1 VAADREETLPERGPN
16 LFGQILTGCL
26 EKLAAKASSCD
37 PAAAAALTDEAVAC
51 QHVIDGWERT
61 RPSDDERS
69 EMRARLADLGARI
82 AKL

>member
-16 LFGQILTGCL
+16 LFGQIVTGSL
-26 EKLAAKASSCD
+26 EKLAARAPACD
-37 PAAAAALTDEAVAC
+37 PAAAAALHDEAVAC
-51 QHVIDGWERT
+51 QRAIEAWEET

-69 EMRARLADLGARI
+69 AMRARLGALSAQI